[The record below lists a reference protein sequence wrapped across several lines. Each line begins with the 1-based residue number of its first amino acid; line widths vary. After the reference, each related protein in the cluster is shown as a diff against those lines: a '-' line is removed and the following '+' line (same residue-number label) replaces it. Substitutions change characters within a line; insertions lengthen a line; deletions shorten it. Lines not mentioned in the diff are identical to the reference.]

1 MLQNEALDIFVDEL
15 DCMGDEDGLVSSQK
29 ASQAAEIHVLTHL
42 ALSKGKMLV
51 ALQWLPHQRVRR
63 QRTHRR

>member
-1 MLQNEALDIFVDEL
+1 MLQNEALDISVDEL
-15 DCMGDEDGLVSSQK
+15 DCLGDEDGLVSSQK

-51 ALQWLPHQRVRR
+51 ALQWLPHLQVG
-63 QRTHRR
+63 